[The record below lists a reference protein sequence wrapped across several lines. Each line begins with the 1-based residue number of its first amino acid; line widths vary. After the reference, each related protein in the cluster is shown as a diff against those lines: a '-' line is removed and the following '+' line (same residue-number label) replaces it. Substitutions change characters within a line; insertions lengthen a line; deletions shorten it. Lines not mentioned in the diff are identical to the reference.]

1 MAELKPTDRN
11 VAPVSFLKKQT
22 LENSNTEEELWPE
35 AYLPWDPSR
44 RAGHIFFLSS
54 LNFFK
59 QLWKC

>member
-35 AYLPWDPSR
+35 AYLP
-44 RAGHIFFLSS
+44 
-54 LNFFK
+54 
-59 QLWKC
+59 